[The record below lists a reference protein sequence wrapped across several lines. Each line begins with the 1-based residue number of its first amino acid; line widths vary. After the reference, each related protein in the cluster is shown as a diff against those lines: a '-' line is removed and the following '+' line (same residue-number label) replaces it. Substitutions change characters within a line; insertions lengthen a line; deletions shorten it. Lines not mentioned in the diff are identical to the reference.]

1 MFRSVIPSARRV
13 KPSLRPGVRS
23 LATFLPEPNAV
34 ATLDATSGSSVKVSA
49 HQSSPDDGNALRP
62 QTNVQVDPD
71 HGLWAFFRRDREGK
85 LLTLEPSHKTEDF
98 SGRAWHA
105 SELRR
110 KSFKDLH
117 ILWYACLRERNLLAT
132 QMAEFRRLDI
142 SVDLSNSKDKDRRVR
157 KTMSG
162 IKHILNE
169 RRLAYDQAKA
179 LWEKENGQ
187 AILPTPVEAEGSQL
201 QEAVAATAP

>member
-1 MFRSVIPSARRV
+1 MFRSALPAVRRAG
-13 KPSLRPGVRS
+13 PSLRPTVRF
-23 LATFLPEPNAV
+23 LATVLPESTA
-34 ATLDATSGSSVKVSA
+34 ATVSEASSSSSSDLALRSSA
-49 HQSSPDDGNALRP
+49 DGPALRP
-62 QTNVQVDPD
+62 QTNVQVDPN
-71 HGLWAFFRRDREGK
+71 HGLWAFFRKDRQGK
-85 LLTLEPSHKTEDF
+85 VLTLEPSHKTEDF

-169 RRLAYDQAKA
+169 RRLAYNQAKE
-179 LWEKENGQ
+179 LWEKENIQ
-187 AILPTPVEAEGSQL
+187 AIPPL
-201 QEAVAATAP
+201 QEAEAATATVP